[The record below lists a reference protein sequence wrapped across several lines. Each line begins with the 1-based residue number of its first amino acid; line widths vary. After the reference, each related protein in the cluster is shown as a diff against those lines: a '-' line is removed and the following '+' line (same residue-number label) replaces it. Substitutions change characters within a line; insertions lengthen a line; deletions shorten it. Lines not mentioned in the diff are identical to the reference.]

1 MLVVFSSLQS
11 CDEWC
16 IVGLHNDCGDNVYC
30 IATEYPDT
38 VIGQK
43 YARLIEAGQSIEIY
57 YDVDERER
65 HNVKNLCYIYTFVS
79 VDSVVKKRCHKV
91 ALERDF
97 ICRYEV
103 YGRAF
108 DRLGNNELTFPP
120 TQKMLDAGVR
130 VLYPED
136 YGRHRRTADAGV
148 RVVYPDG
155 RVWQK

>member
-1 MLVVFSSLQS
+1 MRRIVFVAAMLVVFSLLQS
-11 CDEWC
+11 CERWW
-16 IVGLHNDCGDNVYC
+16 IVGLHNDSGDDVYC

-43 YARLIEAGQSIEIY
+43 YARLIEAGQSTEIY
-57 YDVDERER
+57 YDADERER

-79 VDSVVKKRCHKV
+79 VDSVVKKGWHKV

-108 DRLGNNELTFPP
+108 DRLGNNALTFPP

-130 VLYPED
+130 VQYPKD
-136 YGRHRRTADAGV
+136 YVRRPAAAANAGL
-148 RVVYPDG
+148 
-155 RVWQK
+155 K